1 MNKKIL
7 KKIVLQEIKSLLKEQ
22 PSAGDQLSAIGKEAS
37 GEKGGEK
44 GGEKAEKSDPKDVER
59 YKIAKTKGV
68 LPSAS
73 KKINTRDEAVAVAMD
88 DIRGDIENVP
98 ASTQK
103 QVITMLIQKLKKQ
116 LSGQ

>member
-37 GEKGGEK
+37 GEK

-88 DIRGDIENVP
+88 DIQGDIENVP
-98 ASTQK
+98 ASTQR

>member
-1 MNKKIL
+1 MNKKTL

-22 PSAGDQLSAIGKEAS
+22 PSAGDQLSATGKEAS
-37 GEKGGEK
+37 GEKD
-44 GGEKAEKSDPKDVER
+44 GEKAEKSDPKDVER